1 MKILKKSLAALLSVI
16 LLATCANL
24 SAVVSVAEASGTR
37 MEAEDQGEN
46 INLYGTHNDIT
57 WQSGRG
63 IVVTSNADYTKGTLP
78 TYEGLNDGSYTAEDL
93 ATDLDMDWGFRCTRR
108 PRCPPPAKR
117 RCL

>member
-24 SAVVSVAEASGTR
+24 SAVVPVAEASGTR

-78 TYEGLNDGSYTAEDL
+78 TYEGLN
-93 ATDLDMDWGFRCTRR
+93 RR
-108 PRCPPPAKR
+108 QLYGGRFGRHP
-117 RCL
+117 LYSL